1 MSVIKKSKKEDD
13 EPRLN
18 MRDLLLVLDASIRY
32 RNDPSDE
39 CKDMQVNLVKHH
51 IDGFNNFAANGGIE
65 QIITTLFSIEQTI
78 INKRDATPEDR
89 AISKIMFKVT
99 FESVNVNPPRFSDH
113 WTQQDL
119 SFYPNLARERDL
131 TYDAEITVDVK
142 VVAKAFDHKD
152 NLLHEKEE
160 IVKHHPIGRIPVMVR
175 SKICLTHNKTHQQL
189 LNIHEDPH
197 DGGGY
202 FIINGTL
209 WIIKCMESVKFNHP
223 RIFMNIGH
231 KNEMMRCEFLSR
243 PGDRF
248 ENSAQCI
255 VRLLTNGN
263 LTVEL
268 VVDKSINKFKGV
280 YIPFYLIFRILGIAT
295 DKEILQH
302 ITYTDTTTTSK
313 KMLDIVSNSF
323 KSKYGHFENCLGVH
337 DVGEVIKLIY
347 NKTKSTN
354 KKQEEENNIMIS
366 TQRAYILDIIDKNFL
381 PHIGFD
387 PVDRSKKARFL
398 GHLIHET
405 LLLLIYKDQN
415 IIRSTDRDAYDT
427 KRVSDAGTSLTKV
440 FKRNY
445 NSSIVQP
452 VRTKI
457 RSDLKN
463 ASFLQVNLR
472 NSIENAIRETDL
484 TKAMRQAIIAGAK
497 TVTIK
502 QQELTYRLTS
512 QQLQEKNQLNVISH
526 LRGIE
531 TPGASSAKKDVRSD
545 EMRRVHPTFIGFIC
559 PVQSADSGERVGME
573 KQMAL
578 NATLTG
584 IGSKSILLD
593 KLLQDKNHPII
604 PLDDNISLED
614 IESDEKYAKVFVNG
628 DWVGLTK
635 RSPVFVQYWRNMRR
649 QSKIHNHTGI
659 SYIDAR
665 DHIYF
670 DVDYGR
676 MIAPFLIVYR
686 DDKGVQDVKLTR
698 KHIKQLSRR
707 EIDIDYLVKEQIVEY
722 IAPEERINCLVAP
735 SYGELWK
742 QRKSTLVDY
751 THCEIPQAILGLPA
765 LTSPYPDHNQAPRN
779 VFQTQQVKQ
788 TCGWFSVGWYDR
800 MDKNTVIQ
808 HRNEMPLVRTIA
820 NKYIYPNGCNVIVA
834 VLTYTGYN
842 QEDSWIASQAAFDS
856 GLFMGEHFSLERAE
870 LETDAESFGVPN
882 ESTKETPRDNCYDKL
897 DEKTGFIKK
906 GSIINKG
913 DVLIGKLM
921 KINKPTGPY
930 THIDKSIVY
939 KYDEPAYVVRV
950 IFGRNS
956 KDREFCK
963 VIYSAI
969 RIPVIGDK
977 FSFRSGQKGVVGAT
991 FNRSDMPFTS
1001 NGITPDIIMNP
1012 HAYPTRMTI
1021 NQSQE
1026 MMIAKECAHKGII
1039 TDGTA
1044 FTPIDVDMVSQMLTA
1059 KGYEEY
1065 GEERMFNGMT
1075 GQFIDVKIFMGFAYY
1090 QRLQKFVNDE
1100 IFSSASSVTCALTR
1114 QPIGGRSK
1122 KGGLRIGEMEKDV
1135 LCAAG
1140 SMLFLINKLMT
1151 DSDGYNMYVCRN
1163 CGQLPLVNIYEQI
1176 YICHICKDNADISMV
1191 RTKWASKLFI
1201 QELNGMGIGTKFML
1215 RPHTFDIYQR

>member
-1 MSVIKKSKKEDD
+1 MSIVKKSKKEDD

-255 VRLLTNGN
+255 IRLLTNGN
-263 LTVEL
+263 LSVEL

-280 YIPFYLIFRILGIAT
+280 YIPFYLVFRILGIAT

-366 TQRAYILDIIDKNFL
+366 TQRAYILDIFDKNFL

-497 TVTIK
+497 TTTIK

-614 IESDEKYAKVFVNG
+614 IESDQKYAKVFVNG
-628 DWVGLTK
+628 DWVGLTQK
-635 RSPVFVQYWRNMRR
+635 SPVFIQYWRNMRR
-649 QSKIHNHTGI
+649 QSKIHIHTGI

-686 DDKGVQDVKLTR
+686 DDNGIQDVKLTR

-735 SYGELWK
+735 SYSELWK
-742 QRKSTLVDY
+742 QRKSSLIDY

-950 IFGRNS
+950 ISGRNS

-1044 FTPIDVDMVSQMLTA
+1044 FTPIDVDMISQMLTA

-1215 RPHTFDIYQR
+1215 RPHTFDIYQK